1 MQFVAKFLHCP
12 NTNSPQMWS
21 RNVFNTPAERT
32 EFIWSRKSARR
43 TMGKFDIKNSYLWI
57 FYNLIGIFD
66 VSSNFIKLSN
76 LFEIIIWACFNSN
89 SATKFMFLC
98 SSTAFK
104 VFWPPGLHITKRKAL
119 FIHIKDFIGI
129 MTSIH
134 SWSRLMFIF
143 KQYINHIKHPILDI
157 KFVLYI
163 NTAILYWNETE
174 HNIK

>member
-1 MQFVAKFLHCP
+1 MCIHL
-12 NTNSPQMWS
+12 NNY
-21 RNVFNTPAERT
+21 
-32 EFIWSRKSARR
+32 
-43 TMGKFDIKNSYLWI
+43 SYLWI
-57 FYNLIGIFD
+57 FYNLMGIFD

-76 LFEIIIWACFNSN
+76 LFEIIIWACFNNN

-134 SWSRLMFIF
+134 SWSRLIFIS
-143 KQYINHIKHPILDI
+143 KQYINHIKTSNPRYQVCIIRKTLI
-157 KFVLYI
+157 ISKCI
-163 NTAILYWNETE
+163 I
-174 HNIK
+174 